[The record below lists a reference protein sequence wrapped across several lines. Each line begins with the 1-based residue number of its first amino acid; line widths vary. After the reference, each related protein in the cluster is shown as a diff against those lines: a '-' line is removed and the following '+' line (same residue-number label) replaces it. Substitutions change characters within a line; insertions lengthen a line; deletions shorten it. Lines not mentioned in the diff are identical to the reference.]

1 MAGSIPQNFID
12 DLLERIDIVDVVD
25 SRVKLKKTG
34 KNYSACCPF
43 HDEKTPSFSVSPDK
57 QFFYCFGCGASG
69 NAVGFVM
76 DYERLSF
83 PEAIESLAKV
93 AGVEVPR
100 EQTKDPQ
107 KRAQDE
113 AKEKARKLLYSLME
127 QANDY
132 YQQQLREH
140 PQKNT
145 PVNYLKNRGL
155 SGQIAKDFGIGYAP
169 PGWDNLIKA
178 LGTSNEKQDL
188 LLDGGMLIRNEE
200 KDRVYDRFRE
210 RIMFPILDSRG
221 RVIGFGGRVLNDE
234 KPKYLNSPETT
245 IFHKGKELY
254 GLYEARQAYRQLP
267 RVLVVE
273 GYMDVVALA
282 QYGIRY
288 GVATLGTACSEE
300 HLRIAFKHTNEIVF
314 CFDGDKAGRKAARR
328 AMENSLPA
336 MEDGRQIKFLYL
348 PDGEDP
354 DTLIRQIGEDKF
366 TRLIEGAS
374 PLENFLFEELGQ
386 TFDTQTME
394 GRARLCKLAAPM
406 LDQLPRGVYRELM
419 FNQLA
424 NRTQLSMDALMRLLD
439 ELPQPAAHA
448 QASDAQYKQTHRTTE
463 NRPSPVT
470 NASHTENTQSNNT
483 NGQQYSSQDNDYH
496 GYQDNERNASDH
508 NSPYDSSHDQ
518 YANYSDQHYN
528 QSSALSSDRLTASN
542 AKPSSQN
549 QLAHQAMS
557 LLLFQPNI
565 ATTVENIDE
574 LRHSQVDT
582 VKVLIN
588 LIDLLQQR
596 PEFTRSQIIGHWQG
610 TYGAEESQRLQIV
623 MDKAAVFHHAKNL
636 SRSDNVSNIEE
647 NREFNPANQFQDTLA
662 ALLKEQQEKDC
673 NAIIE
678 QLQKKPSSE
687 WSAAE
692 KQLFSKAIAARA
704 N

>member
-1 MAGSIPQNFID
+1 MAGSIPQPFID
-12 DLLERIDIVDVVD
+12 DLLERVDIVDVID

-57 QFFYCFGCGASG
+57 QFYYCFGCGASG
-69 NAVGFVM
+69 NAIGFVM

-83 PEAIESLAKV
+83 PETVESLAKV

-107 KRAQDE
+107 KRAANE
-113 AKEKARKLLYSLME
+113 AKEKARKLLFSLME

-132 YQQQLREH
+132 YQEQLREH
-140 PQKNT
+140 PKKST

-155 SGQIAKDFGIGYAP
+155 SGQIAKEFGIGYAP
-169 PGWDNLIKA
+169 AGWDNLIKTLA
-178 LGTSNEKQDL
+178 TSNERQDL

-200 KDRVYDRFRE
+200 KNRLYDRFRE
-210 RIMFPILDSRG
+210 RIMFPIRDSRG

-234 KPKYLNSPETT
+234 KPKYLNSPETP
-245 IFHKGKELY
+245 IFFKGKELY

-300 HLRIAFKHTNEIVF
+300 HLRIAFKYTNEVVF
-314 CFDGDKAGRKAARR
+314 CFDGDEAGRKAARR
-328 AMENSLPA
+328 AMENSLAA

-348 PDGEDP
+348 PEGEDP
-354 DTLIRQIGEDKF
+354 DTLVRQVGEDKF

-374 PLENFLFEELGQ
+374 PLEQFLFEELGQ
-386 TFDTQTME
+386 TVDTQTME
-394 GRARLCKLAAPM
+394 GRARLCKMAAPM

-424 NRTQLSMDALMRLLD
+424 NRTQLSVDALMRLLE
-439 ELPQPAAHA
+439 ELPQEPPQSPTQTDTKQAVQQSVSTGSQTPASQH
-448 QASDAQYKQTHRTTE
+448 
-463 NRPSPVT
+463 
-470 NASHTENTQSNNT
+470 SHTSHSPDSINNEHSHSN
-483 NGQQYSSQDNDYH
+483 QYSTHDY
-496 GYQDNERNASDH
+496 S
-508 NSPYDSSHDQ
+508 
-518 YANYSDQHYN
+518 YSDDNHYFETPSYN
-528 QSSALSSDRLTASN
+528 NESSSQAHTLSSDRLKNPQAQTG
-542 AKPSSQN
+542 SSH
-549 QLAHQAMS
+549 QLAHQALS
-557 LLLFQPNI
+557 LLLFQPN
-565 ATTVENIDE
+565 AASSLNELHLDD
-574 LRHSQVDT
+574 LRHSNEKSVT
-582 VKVLIN
+582 MLVN

-610 TYGAEESQRLQIV
+610 TYGADDSNQLQKLA
-623 MDKAAVFHHAKNL
+623 DKAAIFYHANDLTHTDEKQ
-636 SRSDNVSNIEE
+636 S
-647 NREFNPANQFQDTLA
+647 FNP
-662 ALLKEQQEKDC
+662 QQELVDAIQLLTQQQQQRDC
-673 NAIIE
+673 DNIIE
-678 QLQKKPSSE
+678 QLNNKPSHE

-692 KQLFSKAIAARA
+692 KQLYLKAIAARA

>member
-1 MAGSIPQNFID
+1 MSGSIPQTFID

-57 QFFYCFGCGASG
+57 QFYYCFGCGASG
-69 NAVGFVM
+69 NSIGFIM
-76 DYERLSF
+76 DYERINF

-107 KRAQDE
+107 KRTHNEAQ
-113 AKEKARKLLYSLME
+113 EKARKLLFSLME

-132 YQQQLREH
+132 YQLQLREH

-145 PVNYLKNRGL
+145 AVNYLKNRGL

-178 LGTSNEKQDL
+178 LATSNEKQDL

-200 KDRVYDRFRE
+200 KDRLYDRFRE
-210 RIMFPILDSRG
+210 RIMFPIRDNRG

-234 KPKYLNSPETT
+234 KPKYLNSPETP

-300 HLRIAFKHTNEIVF
+300 HLRIAFKYTNEIVF
-314 CFDGDKAGRKAARR
+314 CFDGDEAGRKAARR
-328 AMENSLPA
+328 AMENSISA
-336 MEDGRQIKFLYL
+336 MEDGRRIKFLYL
-348 PDGEDP
+348 PEGEDP
-354 DTLIRQIGEDKF
+354 DTLIRQIGDVKF

-386 TFDTQTME
+386 SFDTQTME
-394 GRARLCKLAAPM
+394 GRARLCKIAAPM

-424 NRTQLSMDALMRLLD
+424 NRTQLSMDALMRLLE
-439 ELPQPAAHA
+439 ELPETQQESLSDIKPAAQSLSVPAHHDHEA
-448 QASDAQYKQTHRTTE
+448 PQYIDDDHGHYDDY
-463 NRPSPVT
+463 
-470 NASHTENTQSNNT
+470 A
-483 NGQQYSSQDNDYH
+483 DYH
-496 GYQDNERNASDH
+496 NIEQA
-508 NSPYDSSHDQ
+508 PT
-518 YANYSDQHYN
+518 AV
-528 QSSALSSDRLTASN
+528 LSSDRHDRHNKKHSKNIATASSEN
-542 AKPSSQN
+542 R
-549 QLAHQAMS
+549 LGRQALS
-557 LLLFQPNI
+557 LLLFQPNL
-565 ATTVENIDE
+565 ALAADDIDD
-574 LRHSQVDT
+574 LRHSKQET
-582 VKVLIN
+582 ITLLID

-596 PEFTRSQIIGHWQG
+596 PDFTSGQIIGHWQG
-610 TYGAEESQRLQIV
+610 TYGADASRKIQAH
-623 MDKAAVFHHAKNL
+623 MDNAAVFHHAQEL
-636 SRSDNVSNIEE
+636 TSNEE
-647 NREFNPANQFQDTLA
+647 KHNFNPKEEFLDALRLLSLQQQQQDCDTII
-662 ALLKEQQEKDC
+662 QQL
-673 NAIIE
+673 NN
-678 QLQKKPSSE
+678 KPSNE

-692 KQLFSKAIAARA
+692 KQLYLNAIAARA

>member
-1 MAGSIPQNFID
+1 MAGSIPQTFID
-12 DLLERIDIVDVVD
+12 DLLERIDIVDVID

-83 PEAIESLAKV
+83 PETIESLAKV
-93 AGVEVPR
+93 AGIEVPR

-113 AKEKARKLLYSLME
+113 AKEKARKLLYSLMA

-145 PVNYLKNRGL
+145 PVNYLKHRGL

-234 KPKYLNSPETT
+234 KPKYLNSPETP

-354 DTLIRQIGEDKF
+354 DTLIRQIGEEKF

-374 PLENFLFEELGQ
+374 PLENFLFEALGQ

-406 LDQLPRGVYRELM
+406 IDQLPRGVYRELM

-424 NRTQLSMDALMRLLD
+424 NRTQLSMDALMRLLE
-439 ELPQPAAHA
+439 ELPQ
-448 QASDAQYKQTHRTTE
+448 QASQQSSDTYSKQAHNTIDS
-463 NRPSPVT
+463 RPSLAMDTSYTDQTPPNNSQHDDVQRYHDDEHR
-470 NASHTENTQSNNT
+470 ASAH
-483 NGQQYSSQDNDYH
+483 
-496 GYQDNERNASDH
+496 
-508 NSPYDSSHDQ
+508 DSSDDSSLDQ
-518 YANYSDQHYN
+518 YANYSSQHYN
-528 QSSALSSDRLTASN
+528 QSSVLSSDHLTSN
-542 AKPSSQN
+542 HEKKPSQN
-549 QLAHQAMS
+549 QLAQQAMS

-565 ATTVENIDE
+565 ASAAEDIDE
-574 LRHSQVDT
+574 LRHSQEET
-582 VKVLIN
+582 VKVLVN

-610 TYGAEESQRLQIV
+610 TYGAESSQQLHVV

-636 SRSDNVSNIEE
+636 SSAETLSSAEE
-647 NREFNPANQFQDTLA
+647 SREFNPTNQFQDTLA
-662 ALLKEQQEKDC
+662 AILKEQQERDC

-687 WSAAE
+687 WSSAE
-692 KQLFSKAIAARA
+692 KQLFSKAITARA

>member
-12 DLLERIDIVDVVD
+12 DLLERIDIVDVID

-169 PGWDNLIKA
+169 PGWDNIIKA

-200 KDRVYDRFRE
+200 KDRIYDRFRE

-424 NRTQLSMDALMRLLD
+424 NRTQLSMDALMRLLE
-439 ELPQPAAHA
+439 ELPQPANTLAPA
-448 QASDAQYKQTHRTTE
+448 QATTRTTHTQTATHSE
-463 NRPSPVT
+463 SRPTSAT
-470 NASHTENTQSNNT
+470 AASHIAPYIGNTPPNNQH
-483 NGQQYSSQDNDYH
+483 NHQYVNQHGDQHDSHNSYLEGEYSS
-496 GYQDNERNASDH
+496 SD
-508 NSPYDSSHDQ
+508 HDQ
-518 YANYSDQHYN
+518 YANHSSQG
-528 QSSALSSDRLTASN
+528 SALSSDRLTASHVK
-542 AKPSSQN
+542 KPSQN
-549 QLAHQAMS
+549 QLAQQAMS

-565 ATTVENIDE
+565 ALATEDIDE
-574 LRHSQVDT
+574 LRHSQENI
-582 VKVLIN
+582 VKVLVN

-596 PEFTRSQIIGHWQG
+596 PEFTPSQIIGHWQG
-610 TYGAEESQRLQIV
+610 TYGAESSQQLQII
-623 MDKAAVFHHAKNL
+623 MDKATVFHHAKNL
-636 SRSDNVSNIEE
+636 TSTEDKQS
-647 NREFNPANQFQDTLA
+647 FNPQHELLDALNALIQQQQKHDCDTII
-662 ALLKEQQEKDC
+662 QQL
-673 NAIIE
+673 NS
-678 QLQKKPSSE
+678 KPSSQ

-692 KQLFSKAIAARA
+692 KQLYLKAIAARA

>member
-1 MAGSIPQNFID
+1 MAGSIPQPFID

-69 NAVGFVM
+69 NSIGFIM
-76 DYERLSF
+76 DYERLNF

-107 KRAQDE
+107 KRAQNE
-113 AKEKARKLLYSLME
+113 AQEKARKQLFSLME

-132 YQQQLREH
+132 YQLQLREH

-155 SGQIAKDFGIGYAP
+155 SGQIAKDFGVGYAP
-169 PGWDNLIKA
+169 PGWDNLIKTLA
-178 LGTSNEKQDL
+178 TSNEKQDL
-188 LLDGGMLIRNEE
+188 LLEGGMLINNED
-200 KDRVYDRFRE
+200 KGRLYDRFRE
-210 RIMFPILDSRG
+210 RIMFPIRDSRG

-234 KPKYLNSPETT
+234 KPKYLNSPETP
-245 IFHKGKELY
+245 IFFKGKELY
-254 GLYEARQAYRQLP
+254 GMYEARQAYRQLP

-300 HLRIAFKHTNEIVF
+300 HLRIAFKHTNEVVF
-314 CFDGDKAGRKAARR
+314 CFDGDDAGRKAARR
-328 AMENSLPA
+328 AMENSITS

-348 PDGEDP
+348 PEGEDP
-354 DTLIRQIGEDKF
+354 DTLVRQIGDEKF

-386 TFDTQTME
+386 SFDTQTME
-394 GRARLCKLAAPM
+394 GRARLCKIAAPM

-424 NRTQLSMDALMRLLD
+424 NRTQLSIDALMRLLE
-439 ELPQPAAHA
+439 ELPAHTTATSPPPNNPPTDRSPAAPPKAPPKAIIENSYAHDEHA
-448 QASDAQYKQTHRTTE
+448 LSVNVQYGHHNYDYEPAS
-463 NRPSPVT
+463 
-470 NASHTENTQSNNT
+470 NAT
-483 NGQQYSSQDNDYH
+483 
-496 GYQDNERNASDH
+496 
-508 NSPYDSSHDQ
+508 
-518 YANYSDQHYN
+518 
-528 QSSALSSDRLTASN
+528 LSSDWH
-542 AKPSSQN
+542 SSQGASTKN
-549 QLAHQAMS
+549 DTISSQHQLTRQALS
-557 LLLFQPNI
+557 LLLFQPKLALEAND
-565 ATTVENIDE
+565 IDE
-574 LRHSQVDT
+574 LRDSREENLVL
-582 VKVLIN
+582 LIN

-596 PEFTRSQIIGHWQG
+596 PEFTSGQIIGYWQG
-610 TYGAEESQRLQIV
+610 TYGAEASKNLQTLISQS
-623 MDKAAVFHHAKNL
+623 DVFHHAQEL
-636 SRSDNVSNIEE
+636 TQEE
-647 NREFNPANQFQDTLA
+647 EKHSFNPKEEFGD
-662 ALLKEQQEKDC
+662 ALYLLQQQQQQKDC
-673 NAIIE
+673 DTIIQ
-678 QLQKKPSSE
+678 QLNNKPTNQ
-687 WSAAE
+687 WSDAE
-692 KQLFSKAIAARA
+692 KQLYRKAIAARA